1 MAAEQSDLFS
11 MYAMNE
17 SNLVDALMNQF
28 FDALGRVE
36 IAIHP
41 VLQLS
46 QLRDLEI
53 RESHSASQ

>member
-1 MAAEQSDLFS
+1 

>member
-11 MYAMNE
+11 TYAMNE
-17 SNLVDALMNQF
+17 SNSVDALMNQF

-36 IAIHP
+36 IAFHP